1 MYSYVEDKQFV
12 SRMRNLCGRIMQE
25 CCHIFKEEYDIGA
38 NFYLVGSG
46 AKNLIMQNERNP
58 IDLDYN
64 LEVVRCEDFRDCRRI
79 KEDVRKAFNSAL
91 HEFGWRDC
99 QDSTSSLTTAKYHF
113 TQGNQTEFS
122 MDVCIVCRDVENK
135 YYRLI
140 HRKIG
145 CIDFGD
151 YYWNLAPE
159 SKQLKRKVD
168 SIKRKGKWE
177 LVRIEYKKLK
187 NKYLQC
193 NDHNH
198 PSFICY
204 VEVVNNIYNS
214 CNQ

>member
-1 MYSYVEDKQFV
+1 
-12 SRMRNLCGRIMQE
+12 
-25 CCHIFKEEYDIGA
+25 
-38 NFYLVGSG
+38 
-46 AKNLIMQNERNP
+46 MQNERNP
-58 IDLDYN
+58 IDLNYN

-159 SKQLKRKVD
+159 SKQLKRK
-168 SIKRKGKWE
+168 GKWE
-177 LVRIEYKKLK
+177 LVRIEYKNLK
-187 NKYLQC
+187 INIC
-193 NDHNH
+193 NVMTIITL
-198 PSFICY
+198 FICY

>member
-1 MYSYVEDKQFV
+1 
-12 SRMRNLCGRIMQE
+12 
-25 CCHIFKEEYDIGA
+25 
-38 NFYLVGSG
+38 
-46 AKNLIMQNERNP
+46 
-58 IDLDYN
+58 
-64 LEVVRCEDFRDCRRI
+64 
-79 KEDVRKAFNSAL
+79 
-91 HEFGWRDC
+91 
-99 QDSTSSLTTAKYHF
+99 
-113 TQGNQTEFS
+113 